1 MHMKQFLSPADV
13 ARELDISTSTVLRLI
28 HAGDLPAIAVSAR
41 IYRIPMASF
50 EMFTAGTLTQPAMAP
65 LGPLSHM
72 KLFELAYDAFDFFNT
87 KQAWLSIA
95 RLRAWCNRAY
105 FNKAKPKCRHSI
117 NHHSVFIQPRR

>member
-65 LGPLSHM
+65 LGGPRPRPDIGRGERLPTPTHRPL
-72 KLFELAYDAFDFFNT
+72 
-87 KQAWLSIA
+87 A
-95 RLRAWCNRAY
+95 RAR
-105 FNKAKPKCRHSI
+105 
-117 NHHSVFIQPRR
+117 